1 VSRWRS
7 KRFSGATR
15 AREIAATRESLRKS
29 GGSPTL
35 SQRQS
40 RARHSRRKRLS
51 SIATSGKLPKPA
63 TRQNARQHD
72 PSIGPVCRSSAPDDG
87 SRRRRRHTEGA
98 LALLRR
104 GSHPPLS
111 ALPRADR
118 SASLRRRR
126 CGRLTQHGA
135 AHAFN
140 ARFGAASGAFGRRP
154 RAAISPGDR
163 PCCRPGIGK
172 RPASVESR
180 TPVGIQCIVAPATR
194 LARSNWRERDLW
206 LTRR

>member
-1 VSRWRS
+1 VRRE
-7 KRFSGATR
+7 R
-15 AREIAATRESLRKS
+15 ARLRRRARASASRAAPQRYRK
-29 GGSPTL
+29 G
-35 SQRQS
+35 S
-40 RARHSRRKRLS
+40 RARGTAAERDCRRSPRPGSYQSRR
-51 SIATSGKLPKPA
+51 
-63 TRQNARQHD
+63 HD
-72 PSIGPVCRSSAPDDG
+72 KM
-87 SRRRRRHTEGA
+87 
-98 LALLRR
+98 R
-104 GSHPPLS
+104 GSTTRRSDRSVVRVLRTMAPAGEGGTPKELWPFCGGGVTPLS